1 MGTTIQVK
9 KVAGMLLLAM
19 AAAYSQ
25 EQQAKVKVTVVDPLP
40 PLVMP
45 QRPSLSGAAAT
56 TVLPQK
62 PNLGFGQATTARSN
76 QPGLTKGA
84 DTPEAMMEVPIMPAI
99 AGKDERARRN
109 HDEAAAPLNSIRL
122 QLMRWE
128 SPHGIYMNELR
139 DSILA
144 ADAAGDFAE
153 RDRLFAIYRTW
164 AEKYL
169 TPDSTTWSKDRLYPG
184 GTPAKQAE

>member
-1 MGTTIQVK
+1 
-9 KVAGMLLLAM
+9 MLLLAM

-45 QRPSLSGAAAT
+45 QRPSLSEAAT
-56 TVLPQK
+56 TIVLPQK
-62 PNLGFGQATTARSN
+62 PNLGFGQATTTRSN
-76 QPGLTKGA
+76 QPGLTEEA
-84 DTPEAMMEVPIMPAI
+84 D
-99 AGKDERARRN
+99 KDERARRK

-122 QLMRWE
+122 QLMRWD
-128 SPHGIYMNELR
+128 SPHGFYMNDLR

-169 TPDSTTWSKDRLYPG
+169 TPDSTTWSKDRLYAG
-184 GTPAKQAE
+184 GTPEKRPE

>member
-1 MGTTIQVK
+1 MGTTIQVRR
-9 KVAGMLLLAM
+9 VAGMLLLAM

-25 EQQAKVKVTVVDPLP
+25 EQPAKVKVTVVDPLP

-45 QRPSLSGAAAT
+45 QRPSLSEAATT

-62 PNLGFGQATTARSN
+62 PNLGFGQATTARSK

-84 DTPEAMMEVPIMPAI
+84 DMAEVPIMPAI
-99 AGKDERARRN
+99 AGKDERAKRN
-109 HDEAAAPLNSIRL
+109 HDEAAAPLNSIRV
-122 QLMRWE
+122 QLMRWD
-128 SPHGIYMNELR
+128 SPHGVYMNDMR
-139 DSILA
+139 DSILE

-184 GTPAKQAE
+184 GTQAKAPE

>member
-9 KVAGMLLLAM
+9 RVAGMLLLAM

-25 EQQAKVKVTVVDPLP
+25 EQPAKVKVTVVDPLP

-45 QRPSLSGAAAT
+45 RRPTLSDVAAT
-56 TVLPQK
+56 IVLPQK
-62 PNLGFGQATTARSN
+62 PNLGFGQATTTRSN
-76 QPGLTKGA
+76 QPGLTEGA
-84 DTPEAMMEVPIMPAI
+84 D
-99 AGKDERARRN
+99 KDEQARRK

-122 QLMRWE
+122 QLMRWN
-128 SPHGIYMNELR
+128 SPHGVYMNDLR

-169 TPDSTTWSKDRLYPG
+169 NQDSTTWSQDRLYPG
-184 GTPAKQAE
+184 GTPAKASE

>member
-1 MGTTIQVK
+1 
-9 KVAGMLLLAM
+9 MLLLAM

-25 EQQAKVKVTVVDPLP
+25 EQPAKVKVTVVDPLP

-45 QRPSLSGAAAT
+45 QRPSLSEAAT
-56 TVLPQK
+56 TIVLPQK
-62 PNLGFGQATTARSN
+62 PNLGFGQATTTRSN
-76 QPGLTKGA
+76 QPGLTEEA
-84 DTPEAMMEVPIMPAI
+84 D
-99 AGKDERARRN
+99 KDERARRK

-122 QLMRWE
+122 QLMRWD
-128 SPHGIYMNELR
+128 SPHGFYMNDLR

-169 TPDSTTWSKDRLYPG
+169 NPDSTTWSKDRLYPG

>member
-9 KVAGMLLLAM
+9 KVVGMLLLAM

-25 EQQAKVKVTVVDPLP
+25 ERSEKVTVVDPLP
-40 PLVMP
+40 PLAMP
-45 QRPSLSGAAAT
+45 RKPSLADAAAT
-56 TVLPQK
+56 TALPQM
-62 PNLGFGQATTARSN
+62 PNLGFGQATTVRSKL
-76 QPGLTKGA
+76 PSLPRDA
-84 DTPEAMMEVPIMPAI
+84 ATPEAMARVPVVPTI
-99 AGKDERARRN
+99 AGKDERARLH

-128 SPHGIYMNELR
+128 SPHGGYMNDLR

-144 ADAAGDFAE
+144 ADAAGNFAE
-153 RDRLFAIYRTW
+153 RDRLFAIYQTW

-169 TPDSTTWSKDRLYPG
+169 DPDSTTWSRDKLYPG
-184 GTPAKQAE
+184 GTPGKQAD

>member
-25 EQQAKVKVTVVDPLP
+25 EQPAKVKVTVVDPLP

-45 QRPSLSGAAAT
+45 QRPSLSDAAAT

-62 PNLGFGQATTARSN
+62 PNLGFGQATTGLSK
-76 QPGLTKGA
+76 QPGLTKGG
-84 DTPEAMMEVPIMPAI
+84 DIPESMTEVPTTPAI

-122 QLMRWE
+122 QLMRWD
-128 SPHGIYMNELR
+128 SPHGVYMNDLR

-144 ADAAGDFAE
+144 ADAAGESAE

-169 TPDSTTWSKDRLYPG
+169 NQDSTTWSKDRLYPG
-184 GTPAKQAE
+184 GTPTKQAE

>member
-9 KVAGMLLLAM
+9 RVAGMLLLAM

-25 EQQAKVKVTVVDPLP
+25 EQPAKVKVTVADPLP

-45 QRPSLSGAAAT
+45 RRPSLSDAAAT

-62 PNLGFGQATTARSN
+62 PNLGFGQATTVLPKKPSQTNEAS
-76 QPGLTKGA
+76 A
-84 DTPEAMMEVPIMPAI
+84 PETVTEVPIMPAI

-122 QLMRWE
+122 QLMRWD
-128 SPHGIYMNELR
+128 SPHGVYMNDLR

-169 TPDSTTWSKDRLYPG
+169 NQDSTTWSKDRLYPG

>member
-25 EQQAKVKVTVVDPLP
+25 EQPAKVKVTVVDPLP

-45 QRPSLSGAAAT
+45 QRPSLSEAAAT

-76 QPGLTKGA
+76 QPGLTKGGH
-84 DTPEAMMEVPIMPAI
+84 TESMTEVPTAPAI
-99 AGKDERARRN
+99 AGKDEQARRN

-122 QLMRWE
+122 QLMRWD
-128 SPHGIYMNELR
+128 SPHGVYMNDLR

>member
-19 AAAYSQ
+19 AVTYSQ
-25 EQQAKVKVTVVDPLP
+25 EQPAKVTVVDPLL

-45 QRPSLSGAAAT
+45 QKTSLSEAAAT
-56 TVLPQK
+56 PVLPQK
-62 PNLGFGQATTARSN
+62 PNLGRGQATTVLPKK
-76 QPGLTKGA
+76 PGLTKEA
-84 DTPEAMMEVPIMPAI
+84 DTSESMTEVPIMPAI

-122 QLMRWE
+122 QLMRWD
-128 SPHGIYMNELR
+128 SPHGVYMNDLR

-144 ADAAGDFAE
+144 ADVAGDFAE

-169 TPDSTTWSKDRLYPG
+169 TPDSTTWSRDSLYPG
-184 GTPAKQAE
+184 GTPEKQTE

>member
-9 KVAGMLLLAM
+9 RVAGMLLLAM

-25 EQQAKVKVTVVDPLP
+25 EQPAKVKVTVADPLP

-45 QRPSLSGAAAT
+45 RRPSLSDAAAT
-56 TVLPQK
+56 IVLPQK
-62 PNLGFGQATTARSN
+62 PNLGFGQATTVLPKKPSQTNEAS
-76 QPGLTKGA
+76 A
-84 DTPEAMMEVPIMPAI
+84 PETVTEVPIMPAI

-122 QLMRWE
+122 QLMRWD
-128 SPHGIYMNELR
+128 SPHGVYMNDLR

-169 TPDSTTWSKDRLYPG
+169 NQDSTTWSKDRLYPG

>member
-1 MGTTIQVK
+1 
-9 KVAGMLLLAM
+9 MLLLAM

-25 EQQAKVKVTVVDPLP
+25 EQPAKVKVTVADPLP

-45 QRPSLSGAAAT
+45 RRPSLSDAAAT
-56 TVLPQK
+56 IVLPQK
-62 PNLGFGQATTARSN
+62 PNLGFGQATTVLPKKPSQTNEAS
-76 QPGLTKGA
+76 A
-84 DTPEAMMEVPIMPAI
+84 PETVTEVPIMPAI

-122 QLMRWE
+122 QLMRWD
-128 SPHGIYMNELR
+128 SPHGVYMNDLR

-169 TPDSTTWSKDRLYPG
+169 NQDSTTWSKDRLYPG